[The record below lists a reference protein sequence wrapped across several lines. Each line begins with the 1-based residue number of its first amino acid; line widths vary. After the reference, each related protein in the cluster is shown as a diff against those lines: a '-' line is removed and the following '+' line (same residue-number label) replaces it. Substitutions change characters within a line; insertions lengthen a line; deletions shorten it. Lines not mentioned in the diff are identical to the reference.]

1 MMGDVTSLDNFAD
14 VLHLAVGPF
23 APGPSA
29 TGLFAPGLFAPGLF
43 QVAYEFVSL

>member
-29 TGLFAPGLFAPGLF
+29 TGLFAPGLFAPPF
-43 QVAYEFVSL
+43 QIAYEFVSL